1 MTSPEAERAAI
12 RFEHVSKVYNLYG
25 SRKEQVLDNIGLPK
39 FLRGKS
45 LPKHGEF
52 HALRDVSFEIRRGE
66 RVGIIGRNGAGK
78 TTMLR
83 LITQNFAPTT
93 GRVSIDGSVQALLQL
108 GLGFHTEF
116 TGHENIVASLN
127 YNGLVGD
134 AFEEALKEVID
145 FVELGD
151 FLHQPVKAYSMG
163 MQARL
168 QFAAA
173 TAIRPDILIVDE
185 VLGAG
190 DAYFAAKSAHRMR
203 RLATSGCTLLL
214 VSHSTAEILRFCD
227 RAIWMHQGSI
237 LMDGAALDVVR
248 IYESYVE
255 ELNFKMRKQT
265 EALWADVDAAR
276 LGAEKAVDSKPERR
290 AAPADTGVPAGSAP
304 AIPPPQ
310 VESANSLR
318 VSAPEEAH
326 QVAIRVAARTIAIP
340 AAGQLDRL
348 AELEGAPTEDW
359 HKELFGELLFGPG
372 ASAAGHVERWPG
384 EKGLKVRRLRLFDE
398 HGKFT
403 DRAQSGKPLTVEISV
418 IAEQDGDFR
427 FRASLLFMTLD
438 GIGVTRTFS
447 PYYEASLREGD
458 EASFCFS
465 WPEVM
470 LTGNEF
476 VFSCALFK
484 HFDMVDGSTAI
495 RYDLLARAFRLR
507 VDGRLAHDPGLFHQP
522 ADWEEAVRITRLR
535 DGAPT

>member
-12 RFEHVSKVYNLYG
+12 RFEHVSKIYNLYG

-39 FLRGKS
+39 FLRSKS

-93 GRVSIDGSVQALLQL
+93 GRVLIDGSVQALLQL

-190 DAYFAAKSAHRMR
+190 DAYFAAKSAHRMK

-248 IYESYVE
+248 IYEAYVE

-265 EALWADVDAAR
+265 EALWAEVDTKRDAIDATAS
-276 LGAEKAVDSKPERR
+276 GTSEKPSEHETALAHPVEETI
-290 AAPADTGVPAGSAP
+290 APDGSDWTQASYEGPAGEQLSSDGVAL
-304 AIPPPQ
+304 PPWQ
-310 VESANSLR
+310 QQMFAAMLDDQNESSVEG
-318 VSAPEEAH
+318 
-326 QVAIRVAARTIAIP
+326 I
-340 AAGQLDRL
+340 
-348 AELEGAPTEDW
+348 
-359 HKELFGELLFGPG
+359 
-372 ASAAGHVERWPG
+372 ERWPG
-384 EKGLKVRRLRLFDE
+384 ERGLKINQVRVLDTK
-398 HGKFT
+398 GKLTNRIESGAAFT
-403 DRAQSGKPLTVEISV
+403 LETGIRAEDTGH
-418 IAEQDGDFR
+418 FR
-427 FRASLLFMTLD
+427 FRLSVLFMTPD
-438 GIGVTRTFS
+438 GIGVTRNFS
-447 PYYEASLREGD
+447 PYYERDVQAGDIIRLRLHVPN
-458 EASFCFS
+458 CQ
-465 WPEVM
+465 
-470 LTGNEF
+470 LTGGEY
-476 VFSCALFK
+476 VFGMGLFK
-484 HFDMVDGSTAI
+484 HFDMVDGSTAV
-495 RYDLLARAFRLR
+495 RYDLLSRAFQLR
-507 VDGRLAHDPGLFHQP
+507 IEGRLAFDPGLFHQEGE
-522 ADWEEAVRITRLR
+522 WAVAEPENRRQQKMAVS
-535 DGAPT
+535 G